1 VLQAWATARNR
12 RITIVLGA
20 VCLLAIA
27 AALAVGLS
35 DNPPGIALAFV
46 GALAAVLAFV
56 HPWRAA
62 RKFWMLVGISL
73 AAFVVLVLV
82 HNVAEV
88 VASRSG
94 TGSMLGAPLSI
105 LSGAAFVAALFLCP
119 AGCMVGVIGGV
130 VMLARNSRKDSES
143 EAPV

>member
-1 VLQAWATARNR
+1 
-12 RITIVLGA
+12 
-20 VCLLAIA
+20 
-27 AALAVGLS
+27 
-35 DNPPGIALAFV
+35 V

-94 TGSMLGAPLSI
+94 TGSLLGAPLSI

-119 AGCMVGVIGGV
+119 AGCLVGVIGGV
-130 VMLARNSRKDSES
+130 MMLVRNRRRDSES